1 MVAVFFFFLDWCERN
16 KTMSHVLFQGHNFNE
31 LFFFGLCASVCV
43 YAKIIQLIRN
53 QKRIFFHFF
62 CGWGKIEGNVFFFFF
77 QMGNWKIWDG
87 RSGSLLKFFPE
98 SLGNFNFQISR
109 MTTPTRENPFTS
121 IKQQQQYVNRNKI

>member
-1 MVAVFFFFLDWCERN
+1 
-16 KTMSHVLFQGHNFNE
+16 
-31 LFFFGLCASVCV
+31 
-43 YAKIIQLIRN
+43 
-53 QKRIFFHFF
+53 
-62 CGWGKIEGNVFFFFF
+62 
-77 QMGNWKIWDG
+77 MGNWKIWDG